1 MAPRRSLARW
11 GARGPLHGGRLRR
24 RGLPQPRGEGA
35 AVVPRLDCSATG
47 SPVVLHAGL
56 VPRPVPRRPAA
67 RRRVAVHHHVP
78 RPMFA
83 LGPCRGA
90 VARHP
95 AHDDPA
101 RPPLVPVRAP
111 LRVTP
116 PVRALH
122 PHATIRTR
130 ERLRRASSRWRQAA
144 RPASAGRVGAATGAA
159 ACYSYL
165 RPVRVGRQVRRQP
178 RTDRRDRQ
186 RRSAERARVA
196 GDRLVSAV
204 PVSADDHQGARRPK
218 RAGWRKW
225 TWRTWRPWS
234 AAEDVAAIIRQQQP
248 AARPAI
254 EED

>member
-1 MAPRRSLARW
+1 
-11 GARGPLHGGRLRR
+11 
-24 RGLPQPRGEGA
+24 
-35 AVVPRLDCSATG
+35 
-47 SPVVLHAGL
+47 VLHAGL

-78 RPMFA
+78 RPVLE
-83 LGPCRGA
+83 LGPRRGA
-90 VARHP
+90 LARHP
-95 AHDDPA
+95 APDDPA
-101 RPPLVPVRAP
+101 RPPLVPIRAP

-122 PHATIRTR
+122 PHDTIRTR
-130 ERLRRASSRWRQAA
+130 ERLRRAVLALAA
-144 RPASAGRVGAATGAA
+144 SGTSASAGRVGAATGAA

-178 RTDRRDRQ
+178 RTNRRDRQ

-196 GDRLVSAV
+196 GDRLVRAV